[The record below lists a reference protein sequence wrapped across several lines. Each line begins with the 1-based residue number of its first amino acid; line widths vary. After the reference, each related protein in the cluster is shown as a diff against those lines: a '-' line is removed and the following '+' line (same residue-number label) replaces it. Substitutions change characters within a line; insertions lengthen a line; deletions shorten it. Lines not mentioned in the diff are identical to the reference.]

1 MIKKIVEPTGDLCI
15 KFTEEE
21 LNKLGIKEGDKFS
34 YEEHDGGFL
43 LRKYESIEIDF
54 SDFSKET
61 LQFLITYSVDNNLTI
76 EEAIENPAQPTQH
89 FLPINIPGVSTPPI
103 NLCGEKKKASYLE
116 PSILTYGAL
125 QAKSIN
131 KYL

>member
-76 EEAIENPAQPTQH
+76 EEAIE
-89 FLPINIPGVSTPPI
+89 
-103 NLCGEKKKASYLE
+103 K
-116 PSILTYGAL
+116 ILTDYFKNNSLDA
-125 QAKSIN
+125 QQDSDTIN
-131 KYL
+131 QP